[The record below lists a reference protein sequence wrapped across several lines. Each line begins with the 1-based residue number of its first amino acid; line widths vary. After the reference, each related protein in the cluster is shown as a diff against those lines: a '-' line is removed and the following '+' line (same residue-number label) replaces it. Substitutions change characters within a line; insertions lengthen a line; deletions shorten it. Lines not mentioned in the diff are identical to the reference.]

1 MGTLEVGV
9 IVLIPFPFSDL
20 SSSKLRPAILLAPVD
35 NGDWILCQV
44 TSKPYDDPRAVP
56 ILDIDFLEG
65 SLQRSSFVRVGKLFT
80 ANETLF
86 SRVVG
91 QLRQRKLKRIIHVLK
106 NILDGK
112 SFPV

>member
-1 MGTLEVGV
+1 MGTLGVGV

-44 TSKPYDDPRAVP
+44 TSNSYADPRAVP
-56 ILDIDFLEG
+56 VLDVDFSEG

-86 SRVVG
+86 SRIVG
-91 QLRQRKLKRIIHVLK
+91 QLKQKKLKQIIRVLK
-106 NILDGK
+106 KILDGK
-112 SFPV
+112 